1 LKGPARLLAFI
12 LQERL
17 EHSPPGIQHGLRHP
31 CLRKVKTTHIAH
43 DYLLIGGFNGSMQH
57 LTILLGGEAYEEA
70 EEMVD
75 SS

>member
-1 LKGPARLLAFI
+1 MPSAGV
-12 LQERL
+12 
-17 EHSPPGIQHGLRHP
+17 QHGFRHP
-31 CLRKVKTTHIAH
+31 RFDELQSTHVT
-43 DYLLIGGFNGSMQH
+43 DDDFLIGGFNGSMQH